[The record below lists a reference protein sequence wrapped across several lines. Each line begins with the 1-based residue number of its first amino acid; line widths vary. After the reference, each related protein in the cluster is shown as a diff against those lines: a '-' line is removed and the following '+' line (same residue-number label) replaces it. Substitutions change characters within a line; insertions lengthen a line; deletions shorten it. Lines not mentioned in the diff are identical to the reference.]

1 MKFVVA
7 FSSPKRSAKTVDTAA
22 RHARAMGAE
31 VVLFRVVPDPEKVG
45 VVAQLIS
52 TDRPMDKAKS
62 QVDEVVG
69 RLKAS
74 GVDASGVVKIGEVA
88 KSIAEFAKE
97 QNADLLFIG
106 TTDVMKKG
114 GANSIF
120 FKRDPVVNY
129 LVDHCPVALCLVRT
143 PEIFA
148 SFDDADDLGGEPAAP
163 PPEVSS

>member
-7 FSSPKRSAKTVDTAA
+7 FSSPKRSSKTVETAA
-22 RHARAMGAE
+22 RHARALGAE
-31 VVLFRVVPDPEKVG
+31 LVLFRVVPDPEKVG

-69 RLKAS
+69 RLKAA
-74 GVDASGVVKIGEVA
+74 GIDASGVVKIGEVA
-88 KSIAEFAKE
+88 KSIAEFARE
-97 QNADLLFIG
+97 QNADMLFIG

-114 GANSIF
+114 GANSFF

-129 LVDHCPVALCLVRT
+129 LVDHCPVELCLVRT
-143 PEIFA
+143 PEILA
-148 SFDDADDLGGEPAAP
+148 SFDDAEDVAGETSEP
-163 PPEVSS
+163 PPEVAE

>member
-31 VVLFRVVPDPEKVG
+31 LILFRVVPDPEKVG

-62 QVDEVVG
+62 QVDEVVA
-69 RLKAS
+69 RLKNS
-74 GVDASGVVKIGEVA
+74 GVSASGVVKVGEVA
-88 KSIAEFAKE
+88 KSIAEFARE
-97 QNADLLFIG
+97 QNADLLFVG
-106 TTDVMKKG
+106 TTSVMKKG
-114 GANSIF
+114 MF
-120 FKRDPVVNY
+120 FKRDPVVHY
-129 LVDHCPVALCLVRT
+129 LVDNCPVALCLIRT

-148 SFDDADDLGGEPAAP
+148 EMDDADDVAGEPAS
-163 PPEVSS
+163 PPEVAQ

>member
-7 FSSPKRSAKTVDTAA
+7 FSSPKRSAKTVDMAA

-52 TDRPMDKAKS
+52 TDRPMDKARS

-88 KSIAEFAKE
+88 KSIAEFARE
-97 QNADLLFIG
+97 QNADMLFIG

-114 GANSIF
+114 GNFF

-129 LVDHCPVALCLVRT
+129 LVDHCAVELCLVRT
-143 PEIFA
+143 PNIFA
-148 SFDDADDLGGEPAAP
+148 AFDDADDLTGEQPVV